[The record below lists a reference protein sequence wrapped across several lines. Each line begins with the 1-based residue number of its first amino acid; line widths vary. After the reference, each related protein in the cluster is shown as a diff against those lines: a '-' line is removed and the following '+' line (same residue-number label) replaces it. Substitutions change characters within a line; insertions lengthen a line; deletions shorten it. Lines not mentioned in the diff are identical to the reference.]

1 MESFTM
7 WLLVAVIVYWLFCIL
22 VGVFSYRKGSIDPTE
37 YFLAGRSL
45 GPIILGLSM
54 LATVQSAWL
63 MLGHQGQAGAV
74 GLAYVSNYSH
84 IILISMVALFFFGQ
98 QWLLGKKFGFI
109 TPGEMFGAYYG
120 NLTRILMVILGV
132 LYVIPYSAMQLIGGG
147 TVFEVLTGGTIN
159 YTFGAILMSAVVVIY
174 VFLGGLRAAA
184 ITDTFQ
190 GTLLVIGIF
199 VLAGVVLAHVPGGFA
214 GVLQGIQELPQSWR
228 LLPGE
233 NGGWGWPFVL
243 TYAIAVVGIYTSP
256 VYTMWAFSA
265 RSPRI
270 FRWQLL
276 VIMSLVAGFYYFIL
290 SPIIGGGG
298 RVLFGALE
306 NPDSLTP
313 LIMAE
318 LMPTGLALLTAIA
331 IFAAMNS
338 TADAYLASISSLL
351 SRDIYK
357 PYINKEA
364 TPKQQ
369 VNFGRF
375 MVVLVVVIGL
385 FFAMTTR
392 DVIALIGGLATSF
405 GLQTVPALLGLLYW
419 RRLTPAGVNAGL
431 VAGMITVYLTYQVW
445 PYPLGVHSGVWAV
458 ATNLL
463 VAYLVSLFTPPVPAA
478 KQQQFRAVLQEGQ
491 RVYQEREARGLNKL
505 RIFSR

>member
-1 MESFTM
+1 MDSFTT
-7 WLLVAVIVYWLFCIL
+7 WLLVGVIVYWLFCIL
-22 VGVFSYRKGSIDPTE
+22 VGVFSYRKGSIDPAE

-54 LATVQSAWL
+54 LATAQSAWL
-63 MLGHQGQAGAV
+63 MLGHQGQAAAV
-74 GLAYVSNYSH
+74 GLAYVANYSH
-84 IILISMVALFFFGQ
+84 VVFMAMVALFFFGQ
-98 QWLLGKKFGFI
+98 QWLFGKRFGFM

-120 NLTRILMVILGV
+120 DLTRILMVILGV

-147 TVFEVLTGGTIN
+147 TVFEVLTGGAVNFTLG
-159 YTFGAILMSAVVVIY
+159 TLLMAAVVVIY

-190 GTLLVIGIF
+190 GVLLVLGIF
-199 VLAGVVLAHVPGGFA
+199 ILAGVVLANVPGGFA
-214 GVLQGIQELPQSWR
+214 GILQGIQELPESWR

-233 NGGWGWPFVL
+233 NGAWGWPFVL
-243 TYAIAVVGIYTSP
+243 TYAIATVGIYTSP

-276 VIMSLVAGFYYFIL
+276 VIMSMIAGFYYFIL

-298 RVLFGALE
+298 RILFGALE
-306 NPDSLTP
+306 RTDALTP
-313 LIMAE
+313 MIMAE
-318 LMPTGLALLTAIA
+318 LMPTGLALLTAIG

-351 SRDIYK
+351 SRDVYK
-357 PYINKEA
+357 QYINKDA

-369 VNFGRF
+369 IHFGRF
-375 MVVLVVVIGL
+375 MVVFVVVIGL

-392 DVIALIGGLATSF
+392 DVIALIGGLATAF
-405 GLQTVPALLGLLYW
+405 GLQTVPALLGMLYW
-419 RRLTPAGVNAGL
+419 RRLTPAGVNTGL
-431 VAGMITVYLTYQVW
+431 VVGMITVFLTYQVW
-445 PYPLGVHSGVWAV
+445 PYPLGIHSAAWAL
-458 ATNLL
+458 AANLL
-463 VAYLVSLFTPPVPAA
+463 VAYIVSLFTKPVPAE
-478 KQQQFRAVLQEGQ
+478 KQQFRAVLQEGQ
-491 RVYQEREARGLNKL
+491 KVYQEREAKGLNKL
-505 RIFSR
+505 RVFAK